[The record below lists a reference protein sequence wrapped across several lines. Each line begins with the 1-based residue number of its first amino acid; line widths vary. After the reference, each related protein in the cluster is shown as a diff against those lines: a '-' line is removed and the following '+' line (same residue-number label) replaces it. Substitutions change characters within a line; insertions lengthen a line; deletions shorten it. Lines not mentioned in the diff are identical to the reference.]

1 MSVRLLEIVLPPG
14 QADRLADLLREE
26 PLLGCWAHEA
36 ADGQHI
42 ARILVSTE
50 QTEHVTDLLRQAFE
64 GMEGFRVVLL
74 KVEAVIPSAGD
85 EAQKVEAASGNGD
98 GTSLPRVSREELYE
112 DVKEAAQVTP
122 IYVVT
127 VALSTIVAAAGLM
140 RGDIAV
146 LIGAMVIAPLLGPNV
161 ALTLAATL
169 GDGRLAAHAAKAI
182 GVGVGSVLL
191 LSVLIG
197 AALGVDP
204 EIPELAARTRVGLS
218 DVAIAL
224 AAGSA
229 GSLAYTTGLPAA
241 VIGVMVAV
249 ALLPPLVATGLLAGS
264 GYGRPALGA
273 LGLVVVNVTC
283 LNLAAVGTFLAQ
295 KVRPRTWW
303 EAEKA
308 KRATRIAVVSWLA
321 MLLVLVAAILVIG
334 SRA

>member
-14 QADRLADLLREE
+14 QADRLSDLLREE
-26 PLLGCWAHEA
+26 PLLGCWTDEA

-42 ARILVSTE
+42 ARILVSTDH
-50 QTEHVTDLLRQAFE
+50 TEHVTDLLRQAFE
-64 GMEGFRVVLL
+64 GLEGFRVVLL
-74 KVEAVIPSAGD
+74 KVEAVIPSAED
-85 EAQKVEAASGNGD
+85 EAQKVEAAPGNGD
-98 GTSLPRVSREELYE
+98 RTSLPRVSREELYE
-112 DVKEAAQVTP
+112 DVTEAAQVTP

-182 GVGVGSVLL
+182 GVGVGSALL
-191 LSVLIG
+191 LSVLVG
-197 AALGVDP
+197 AVLGVDP
-204 EIPELAARTRVGLS
+204 DVPELASRTRVGLS

-229 GSLAYTTGLPAA
+229 GSLAYTRGLPAA

-273 LGLVVVNVTC
+273 LGLLVVNVTC

-334 SRA
+334 S